1 MRYLAARLAHDL
13 RRKTVLLAG
22 PRQSGKTTLAKS
34 LLDDRGQY
42 LNWDIIKDRKIIRE
56 LAWPKDAS
64 LIVLDELHKA
74 SKWKDLLKGV
84 ADEFGNRPPVL
95 VTGSAR
101 LDAFRR
107 AGDALTGRTYFYRLH
122 PIDLTESKHFLPSA
136 SLDERMQRLLHAGG
150 FPEAFLNPEEAPR
163 LRNDRME
170 LVTREDLRD
179 LSRVSSWRGPADLVD
194 LLRERV
200 GKPTNYDNL
209 AQNLGISPP
218 TSKAWVELLEKLY
231 LVFLLPPFSASLARS
246 IRKDRRVYFF
256 DCAAAYDPTGRA
268 QLENLVACSLLK
280 YAQFRKDAFGEN
292 WSVFYLRDKEGREV
306 DFVVTHDRRVYWLI
320 EVKSSDDD
328 VSTSLRYYTQ
338 KLKPTE
344 ALQLVL
350 NLDRPQERTG
360 IKILPL
366 GKWLESLPFD
376 LEATPASSSAAGSGQ
391 GHPGN
396 R

>member
-1 MRYLAARLAHDL
+1 M
-13 RRKTVLLAG
+13 VLLAG
-22 PRQSGKTTLAKS
+22 PRQCGKTTLAKS
-34 LLDDRGQY
+34 LLNDRGQY
-42 LNWDIIKDRKIIRE
+42 LNWDITRDRKVIRE

-74 SKWKDLLKGV
+74 PKWKNLLKGV
-84 ADEFGNRPPVL
+84 VDQFGNKPPVL

-122 PIDLTESKHFLPSA
+122 PVDVAESKRFLPNA
-136 SLDERMQRLLHAGG
+136 SLDERVHRLLQAGG
-150 FPEAFLNPEEAPR
+150 FPEAFLNPQEAAR

-179 LSRVSSWRGPADLVD
+179 LSRISSWRGPADLVE

-209 AQNLGISPP
+209 AQNLGVSPP

-231 LVFLLPPFSASLARS
+231 LVFLLPPFSSSLSRS

-256 DCAAAYDPTGRA
+256 DCAAAYDTTGGA
-268 QLENLVACSLLK
+268 QLENLAACSLLK
-280 YAQFRKDAFGEN
+280 FAQFRKDAFGES
-292 WSVFYLRDKEGREV
+292 WDVFYLRDKEGREV
-306 DFVVTHDRRVYWLI
+306 DFVVTHNRRVHWLI
-320 EVKSSDDD
+320 EVKASDDD
-328 VSTSLRYYTQ
+328 ISTAFRYYSQ
-338 KLKPTE
+338 KLKPTQS
-344 ALQLVL
+344 LQLVL
-350 NLDRPQERTG
+350 NLDRPQEKGG
-360 IKILPL
+360 IKIPL
-366 GKWLESLPFD
+366 GQL
-376 LEATPASSSAAGSGQ
+376 ARVAAVRPQ
-391 GHPGN
+391 K

>member
-1 MRYLAARLAHDL
+1 MRYIAPRLVHDL
-13 RRKTVLLAG
+13 QKKMVLLAG

-42 LNWDIIKDRKIIRE
+42 LNWDITKDRKVIRE
-56 LAWPKDAS
+56 VAWPKDAS
-64 LIVLDELHKA
+64 LIVLDEFHKA
-74 SKWKDLLKGV
+74 PKWKNLLKGV
-84 ADEFGNRPPVL
+84 VDEFGNKPPVL

-101 LDAFRR
+101 LDAFRG

-122 PIDLTESKHFLPSA
+122 PIDVAESRQFLPDM
-136 SLDERMQRLLHAGG
+136 SLEGRIRRLLQAGG
-150 FPEAFLNPEEAPR
+150 FPEAFLNPEEAAR

-179 LSRVSSWRGPADLVD
+179 LSRVSSWRGPADLVE

-231 LVFLLPPFSASLARS
+231 LVFLLPPFSRSLSRS

-256 DCAAAYDPTGRA
+256 DCAAAYDATGGA

-280 YAQFRKDAFGEN
+280 FTQFRKDAFGEN
-292 WSVFYLRDKEGREV
+292 WGVFYLRDKEGREV
-306 DFVVTHDRRVYWLI
+306 DFVVTHNRRINWLI
-320 EVKSSDDD
+320 EVKASDGD
-328 VSTSLRYYTQ
+328 VSTALRYYTQ
-338 KLKPTE
+338 KLKPME
-344 ALQLVL
+344 SLQLVL
-350 NLDRPQERTG
+350 NLERPQEKSG
-360 IKILPL
+360 IKLLPL
-366 GKWLESLPFD
+366 GKWLDALPFD
-376 LEATPASSSAAGSGQ
+376 TKPAK
-391 GHPGN
+391 
-396 R
+396 

>member
-1 MRYLAARLAHDL
+1 MRYIAPRLVHDL
-13 RRKTVLLAG
+13 QKKMVLLAG
-22 PRQSGKTTLAKS
+22 PRQCGKTTLAKS

-42 LNWDIIKDRKIIRE
+42 LNWDITKDRKVIRE
-56 LAWPKDAS
+56 VAWPKDAS

-74 SKWKDLLKGV
+74 PKWKNLLKGV
-84 ADEFGNRPPVL
+84 VDEFGNQPPVL

-122 PIDLTESKHFLPSA
+122 PIDVAESRQFLPNM
-136 SLDERMQRLLHAGG
+136 SLEGRIRRLLQAGG
-150 FPEAFLNPEEAPR
+150 FPEAFLNPEEAAR

-179 LSRVSSWRGPADLVD
+179 LSRVSSWRGPADLVE

-231 LVFLLPPFSASLARS
+231 LVFLLPPFSSSLSRS

-256 DCAAAYDPTGRA
+256 DCAAAYDATGGA

-280 YAQFRKDAFGEN
+280 FTQFRKDAFGEN
-292 WSVFYLRDKEGREV
+292 WGVFYLRDKEGREV
-306 DFVVTHDRRVYWLI
+306 DFVVTHNRRVNWLI
-320 EVKSSDDD
+320 EVKASDGD
-328 VSTSLRYYTQ
+328 VSTSLRYYAQ
-338 KLKPTE
+338 KLKPME
-344 ALQLVL
+344 SLQLVL
-350 NLDRPQERTG
+350 NLERPQEKSG
-360 IKILPL
+360 IKLLPL
-366 GKWLESLPFD
+366 GKWLDTLPFD
-376 LEATPASSSAAGSGQ
+376 PKPAK
-391 GHPGN
+391 
-396 R
+396 